1 MTDKQLPLSEVLD
14 ELERRYGVDD
24 VEQTDAEIEWL
35 NILSEMEHNQ

>member
-24 VEQTDAEIEWL
+24 VEQTDEEIEWAL
-35 NILSEMEHNQ
+35 IMHEAQHNQ